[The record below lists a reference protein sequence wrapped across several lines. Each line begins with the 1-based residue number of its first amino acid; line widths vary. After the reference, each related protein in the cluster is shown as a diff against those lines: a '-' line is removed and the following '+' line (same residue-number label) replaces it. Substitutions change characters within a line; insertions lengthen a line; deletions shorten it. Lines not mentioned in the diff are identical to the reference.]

1 MRAKIQSP
9 HKNSTSYDVWI
20 QYSANEILGWYC
32 TCPADARVVGCCAH
46 VASILWY
53 LSFARFHPEQLKQES
68 SYFLNSFE
76 DAAEYSDA
84 SDDTEPDTDTDEEN
98 TFYTLV

>member
-1 MRAKIQSP
+1 M
-9 HKNSTSYDVWI
+9 
-20 QYSANEILGWYC
+20 LC
-32 TCPADARVVGCCAH
+32 TCPAGVRVVGCCAH

-68 SYFLNSFE
+68 SYFLNTSE

-84 SDDTEPDTDTDEEN
+84 SDDTEPDTDTDEGN